1 MSKKGQIALSIIQ
14 SLQEALSGD
23 LDKEPVIVGS
33 MVRYQDEIKTVTKVE
48 DDQLVLDNVQTVN
61 IKDVKVMVR

>member
-1 MSKKGQIALSIIQ
+1 MKKGQIALSIIQ

-33 MVRYQDEIKTVTKVE
+33 MVKYEDKIRTVTQVN
-48 DDQLVLDNVQTVN
+48 DDDLVLDNIINV
-61 IKDVKVMVR
+61 KLSDVKVMVR

>member
-33 MVRYQDEIKTVTKVE
+33 MVKYQDEIKTVTKVE